1 MPVYHYWIA
10 APRRAAHLAVRE
22 SLASALSVQLIAVP
36 KMRGVLLLVTLLL
49 CGCSLSPPT
58 VEARRRKLQKAVV
71 RSAPHGEEV
80 LDFQLWQPASD
91 DGDTP
96 GSEFEIHRLAS
107 TPSIY
112 RVDNFLDG
120 AACERLI
127 SLALDSPT
135 LAESEVNW
143 KAESDLSAGNGA
155 WRRSTSAFL
164 PKEGKAVDPAV
175 AALSAKVSRLTR
187 IPEAVLS
194 RGNSLQIARY
204 RPGDHYWPHFDSRHL
219 KDLGEKAFIKLLE
232 AGGGGAARLTNAMLS
247 VQGFPYAARYA
258 TVLLFLRA
266 PADGGN
272 TSFPLVSATAVEE
285 PTGPVEKQMDLLS
298 SKNAHAHQIWRQ
310 HSAQC
315 EHGLTVAP
323 QQGSAL
329 LFYNHKLSADG
340 RVGELDRLT
349 FHGGCDVLAGEKWV
363 ANYWIELP
371 PSSFC
376 DECNDGG
383 GGEVETM
390 SVEYEPTTGVRLRGK
405 KPP

>member
-1 MPVYHYWIA
+1 M
-10 APRRAAHLAVRE
+10 AV
-22 SLASALSVQLIAVP
+22 VP
-36 KMRGVLLLVTLLL
+36 KIRGVLLWVTFLLG
-49 CGCSLSPPT
+49 CCSLSPLT
-58 VEARRRKLQKAVV
+58 VEARRRKLQKTV
-71 RSAPHGEEV
+71 RSSATHGEE
-80 LDFQLWQPASD
+80 LERAFQLWQPASD
-91 DGDTP
+91 GDTL
-96 GSEFEIHRLAS
+96 GSEFTIHQLSS
-107 TPSIY
+107 TPSVY
-112 RVDNFLDG
+112 RVDNFFDA

-143 KAESDLSAGNGA
+143 KAESDLREGNGA
-155 WRRSTSAFL
+155 WRHSTSAFL
-164 PKEGKAVDPAV
+164 PKEGKAVDPTV

-187 IPEAVLS
+187 VPEAVLS

-204 RPGDHYWPHFDSRHL
+204 RPGEHYWPHFDSRHL
-219 KDLGEKAFIKLLE
+219 KDLGAEAFIKLLE

-247 VQGFPYAARYA
+247 AQGFPYAARYA

-266 PADGGN
+266 PAEGGN

-285 PTGPVEKQMDLLS
+285 PTGPVEKQLDSLS
-298 SKNAHAHQIWRQ
+298 SKNTHAHKIWRQ

-315 EHGLTVAP
+315 EHGLTVTP

-340 RVGELDRLT
+340 RLGELDRLT

-363 ANYWIELP
+363 ANYWVELP
-371 PSSFC
+371 PSFFC
-376 DECNDGG
+376 DECSDGG

-390 SVEYEPTTGVRLRGK
+390 SVEYDQATGVRLRGK